1 MGPWA
6 LWLLAEGHRGGG
18 VLAGGA
24 VGWAQARAGCLMPD
38 SGGHDGRRV
47 SRHNEKS
54 PKHRPGTGTGTD
66 TDTGQERQ
74 TAEWL
79 MGGEGGVAAAAVTA
93 VPTPWSK
100 QLLVPPVA
108 SWLVK
113 KDRAHKHPKAR
124 GRGRRRRRR
133 VGRRGG
139 GGPSHFR
146 SQSPQKASARPRH
159 SPVIRR
165 VTAWRNMGTCR
176 SARYST
182 ALICHPLV
190 RVNLSLQR
198 PSQWGPDVSKS
209 EERAPRVVCTWPGR
223 GSLSVRT
230 YVVRYSMYV

>member
-1 MGPWA
+1 MA
-6 LWLLAEGHRGGG
+6 
-18 VLAGGA
+18 
-24 VGWAQARAGCLMPD
+24 
-38 SGGHDGRRV
+38 
-47 SRHNEKS
+47 K
-54 PKHRPGTGTGTD
+54 
-66 TDTGQERQ
+66 
-74 TAEWL
+74 
-79 MGGEGGVAAAAVTA
+79 GGVAAAAVTA

-133 VGRRGG
+133 RRVGRRA

-146 SQSPQKASARPRH
+146 SQSISPQKASAHNLHRH

-165 VTAWRNMGTCR
+165 VTAWQNMGTCR

-182 ALICHPLV
+182 VLICHPLV

-209 EERAPRVVCTWPGR
+209 EERAPGWFARGRAAGRSQYVRTLCVTVCMYDGRVCKFQGR
-223 GSLSVRT
+223 GSRELRDTSRARHET
-230 YVVRYSMYV
+230 GTRPQE

>member
-1 MGPWA
+1 MADGW
-6 LWLLAEGHRGGG
+6 RGGG
-18 VLAGGA
+18 CSSCSNCSTDAVVEAAVGSSRRKLAGEEGPST
-24 VGWAQARAGCLMPD
+24 QAPES
-38 SGGHDGRRV
+38 SGTR
-47 SRHNEKS
+47 SS
-54 PKHRPGTGTGTD
+54 SSS
-66 TDTGQERQ
+66 QS
-74 TAEWL
+74 W
-79 MGGEGGVAAAAVTA
+79 
-93 VPTPWSK
+93 PT
-100 QLLVPPVA
+100 
-108 SWLVK
+108 
-113 KDRAHKHPKAR
+113 
-124 GRGRRRRRR
+124 
-133 VGRRGG
+133 GG
-139 GGPSHFR
+139 GGGSPSHFR